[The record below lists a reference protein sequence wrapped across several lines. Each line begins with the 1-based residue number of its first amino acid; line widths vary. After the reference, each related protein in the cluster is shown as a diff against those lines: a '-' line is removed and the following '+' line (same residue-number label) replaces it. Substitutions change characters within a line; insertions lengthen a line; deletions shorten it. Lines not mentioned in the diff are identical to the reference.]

1 MVTVKEIKKTGNEIE
16 ADYYSERDPEKF
28 HMKINYVTGD
38 VLEDTGPQCSMS
50 PSHVRREL
58 VELAE
63 LEDIPEESTVL
74 WY

>member
-1 MVTVKEIKKTGNEIE
+1 MVELKRIKRTGNEIE
-16 ADYYSERDPEKF
+16 ADYYSEGEPERF

-50 PSHVRREL
+50 PAHVRRKL
-58 VELAE
+58 KELAT
-63 LEDIPEESTVL
+63 LEKLPEETYVL